1 MHLATH
7 GSFSGGSGQ
16 VLQRESTD
24 RLSENDNP
32 QILIPILITLLII
45 SISVCFLVV
54 HLISRS
60 WQRKKANVPKTEG
73 AKAIEETNGRS
84 RNAEISSGALVII
97 SEMENIQRTQELP
110 ETKDGLS
117 HELPGSTYMPQ
128 ELPAALHKMSD
139 EGYDKRNETIS
150 QNGSVSIKNGGKD
163 GERIVFGETNRRH
176 E

>member
-1 MHLATH
+1 MHLAIH

-60 WQRKKANVPKTEG
+60 WQRKKAHVPKTEG
-73 AKAIEETNGRS
+73 ARAKEEMNGRS
-84 RNAEISSGALVII
+84 RNSELSSGASVII
-97 SEMENIQRTQELP
+97 NEMENIQRTQELP
-110 ETKDGLS
+110 EMKDGLS

-128 ELPAALHKMSD
+128 ELPVTLHKIPTESYGKGSD
-139 EGYDKRNETIS
+139 TIS
-150 QNGSVSIKNGGKD
+150 
-163 GERIVFGETNRRH
+163 
-176 E
+176 